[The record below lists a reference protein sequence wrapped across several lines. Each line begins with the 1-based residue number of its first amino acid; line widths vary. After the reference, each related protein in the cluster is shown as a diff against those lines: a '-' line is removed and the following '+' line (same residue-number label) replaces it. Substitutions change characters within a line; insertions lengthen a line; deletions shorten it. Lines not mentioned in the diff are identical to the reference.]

1 MEKNLHVQKLVE
13 MTLHLWCI
21 YCHRKGIELEEEKKL
36 TLNLG
41 ISEDEFIR
49 TDDNL
54 DC

>member
-1 MEKNLHVQKLVE
+1 VLKLGANDIAFMVR
-13 MTLHLWCI
+13 I
-21 YCHRKGIELEEEKKL
+21 YCHGKGIELQEEEKL

-54 DC
+54 DYEEIIA